1 MNKLYFFS
9 LLFIISIFYGCSSS
23 KVSSGS
29 TLPNTLTQK
38 EKNNGWEL
46 LFDGKTMN
54 GWHTYNK
61 NTVTKNWKVADGA
74 LVMDPAMEDKENH
87 GDLVTDNAYKNFEFS
102 TEWKISPAGNSGII
116 FDVKE
121 DPKLRN
127 SYNTGAEMQV
137 LDNIKAEDNK
147 KENHLAGLL
156 YDLSGTAALSKPKP
170 VGDWNQA
177 RIIQNNGHLTFYFNG
192 IKTVDVQ
199 VGSEAWKNMIADSK
213 FKTWVGFMAAP
224 QGKIAFQDHGHEVAF
239 RNVKIRKL

>member
-9 LLFIISIFYGCSSS
+9 LLFVISILYGCSSS
-23 KVSSGS
+23 KANSGS
-29 TLPNTLTQK
+29 AVPNTLTQK

-61 NTVTKNWKVADGA
+61 NTVTKNWKVADGT
-74 LVMDPAMEDKENH
+74 LVMDPTLEDRENH
-87 GDLVTDNAYKNFEFS
+87 GDLVTDNVYKNFEFS
-102 TEWKISPAGNSGII
+102 TEWKISQAGNSGIV

-121 DPKLRN
+121 DSKWRN
-127 SYNTGAEMQV
+127 TYNTGAEMQV

-170 VGDWNQA
+170 VGDWNQV
-177 RIIQNNGHLTFYFNG
+177 RIIQNSGHLTFYFNG
-192 IKTVDVQ
+192 VKTVDVQ

-213 FKTWVGFMAAP
+213 FKTWTDFMTSP

-239 RNVKIRKL
+239 RNVKIKEL

>member
-1 MNKLYFFS
+1 MFKLSFFS
-9 LLFIISIFYGCSSS
+9 LLFVISIFFVCSSS
-23 KVSSGS
+23 KLNSVS
-29 TLPNTLTQK
+29 TPNILTQK
-38 EKNNGWEL
+38 EKNNGWVL

-61 NTVTKNWKVADGA
+61 NSVTKNWKVVDGT
-74 LVMDPAMEDKENH
+74 LVMDPTLEDRENH

-121 DPKLRN
+121 EPKFRDT
-127 SYNTGAEMQV
+127 YNTGAEMQV

-170 VGDWNQA
+170 VGDWNLA
-177 RIIQNNGHLTFYFNG
+177 RIIQNNGHLIFYFNG

-199 VGSEAWKNMIADSK
+199 VGSEAWKNMINNSK
-213 FKTWVGFMAAP
+213 FKTWAGFMTSP
-224 QGKIAFQDHGHEVAF
+224 EGKIALQDHGHEVAF

>member
-61 NTVTKNWKVADGA
+61 NTVTKNWKVADGE
-74 LVMDPAMEDKENH
+74 LVMDPTLEDRENH

-121 DPKLRN
+121 DPKLPN
-127 SYNTGAEMQV
+127 TYNTGAEMQV

-156 YDLSGTAALSKPKP
+156 YDLSGTGALSKPKP
-170 VGDWNQA
+170 VGDWNQV

-199 VGSEAWKNMIADSK
+199 VGSEAWKNMIAGSK
-213 FKTWVGFMAAP
+213 FKTWADFMTSP

>member
-1 MNKLYFFS
+1 MFKISFLS
-9 LLFIISIFYGCSSS
+9 LLFVISIFFVCSSS
-23 KVSSGS
+23 KLNSVSKQ
-29 TLPNTLTQK
+29 PNTLTQK
-38 EKNNGWEL
+38 EKNNGWVL

-61 NTVTKNWKVADGA
+61 NSVTKNWKVVDGA
-74 LVMDPAMEDKENH
+74 LVMDPTLEDRENH
-87 GDLVTDNAYKNFEFS
+87 GDLVTDNAYENFEFS

-121 DPKLRN
+121 DPKFHDT
-127 SYNTGAEMQV
+127 YNTGAEMQV

-170 VGDWNQA
+170 VGDWNLA

-199 VGSEAWKNMIADSK
+199 VGSEAWQNMVNNSK
-213 FKTWVGFMAAP
+213 FRTWADFMTSP
-224 QGKIAFQDHGHEVAF
+224 EGKIAFQDHGHEVAF